1 MSLLSRISSRFIT
14 ITYGITVNDE
24 ARELQKLL
32 DTLLPVIDRNDEVV
46 VLQDITS
53 ENIKVSLLLEQYK
66 NIVLI
71 KAKLNGDFATFK
83 NELIKSATKDYLFQ
97 IDADEI
103 PQENLMKSIKN
114 VLKRKSGFDMFFI
127 PRINTVDGITEE
139 HIKKWNWS
147 LNDKNYINYP
157 DYQMRLF
164 KLNKNIHWIN
174 KVHEKLVGFDRAF
187 YFPTENFDHCILH
200 HKNIDR
206 QVSQNEFYDT
216 L

>member
-1 MSLLSRISSRFIT
+1 MSFFSLFKKVTIS
-14 ITYGITVNDE
+14 YGITVCNEAEELDSLLTFLFKFLDE
-24 ARELQKLL
+24 
-32 DTLLPVIDRNDEVV
+32 NDEVI
-46 VLQDITS
+46 VLQDVTVKDAGVTS
-53 ENIKVSLLLEQYK
+53 VIEKYKEKVTHKETF
-66 NIVLI
+66 
-71 KAKLNGDFATFK
+71 LNGDFASFK

-103 PQENLMKSIKN
+103 PQDSLMKSIKN
-114 VLKRKSGFDMFFI
+114 VLKKKSGFDMFFI

-139 HIKKWNWS
+139 HIIKWNWN

-174 KVHEKLVGFDRAF
+174 KVHEKLIGFDKAF
-187 YFPTENFDHCILH
+187 YFPTENFDHCLLH
-200 HKNIDR
+200 HKDIYR
-206 QVSQNEFYDT
+206 QVTQNEFYDA